1 MSKNSKNNKKKRK
14 KRQDTAEASPAQASP
29 VRKEVRG
36 LLFLLGSL
44 VLAVSLFSYHPGDP
58 LLFWA
63 ASETRGHTH
72 NLFGPFGA
80 HLAGVLFYTLGF
92 GSFWLVAVLAAMA
105 VFSFRGRSFP
115 SPAGTGAAVLCLL
128 TCFCGL
134 MALRFPEAIVFRGW
148 EVPAGGAAGRWVSEF
163 SSGYL
168 NYFGACILL
177 GALFVISLMVIT
189 RLSLGHIFA
198 KIWLWFILLVRS
210 IRDFY
215 TMRKE
220 RRRKRKARAR
230 TLEQQKKTPK
240 RKLTIV
246 EPPPEPPRKPEQ
258 ESFPFMK
265 TAGDFTLPGLDLL
278 DDPPQRARPEIQ
290 RDSLEMNAR
299 LLERKLADF
308 QVDGEVV
315 EILPGPVITMYE
327 FKPAPGI
334 KISKVAGLSD
344 DLALALRASGVRIV
358 APIPGKAAIGIE
370 IPNNKREP
378 VYLKELLSSSA
389 FQESTHRLTLALGK
403 DITGAPVTADLT
415 KMPHLLV
422 AGATGTGKSVCLN
435 AMINS
440 LLFKSSPDMVRFL
453 MIDPKRIEL
462 SIYRDI
468 PHLLHP
474 VVTDP
479 NEATK
484 ALHWAVEEMERRYM
498 LLSDRGVRNID
509 TYNKKLAKEL
519 KETGAEQ
526 GDPGVGRHLPY
537 IVVLIDELADLMMVS
552 SREVEDAIT
561 RLSQMARAAGIHLI
575 IATQRPSVDVLTGTI
590 KANLPTRISFQ
601 VSSKVDSRTILD
613 AIGAEHLLGEGDM
626 LYLPPGVG
634 RLTRIHGAFISENE
648 VKKVTDFLRMQMNPD
663 YDPAIMEK
671 MGTAAEEDD
680 GDMELDEKFDRAVEV
695 VLQTGQA
702 SISGLQRK
710 LRVGYNRAARMI
722 EAMEKKGIVGP
733 SDGVKPREVYGRRE
747 E

>member
-1 MSKNSKNNKKKRK
+1 MSKKKKK
-14 KRQDTAEASPAQASP
+14 GKEDAKPAPPSP

-36 LLFLLGSL
+36 LLYLLGAM
-44 VLAVSLFSYHPGDP
+44 VLGVSLFSYHPGDP
-58 LLFWA
+58 LLWA
-63 ASETRGHTH
+63 AHGARAQTQ
-72 NLFGPFGA
+72 NLFGPLGA
-80 HLAGVLFYTLGF
+80 HLAGALFFSMGF
-92 GSFWLVAVLAAMA
+92 GSFWLVAALTAMA
-105 VFSFRGRSFP
+105 FLSFRGHPLP
-115 SPAGTGAAVLCLL
+115 SPAGITAAFLCLL
-128 TCFCGL
+128 VSSCGL
-134 MALRFPEAIVFRGW
+134 TALQIPEVLPFRGG
-148 EVPAGGAAGRWVSEF
+148 EVTGGGLLGLKISDLA
-163 SSGYL
+163 SSYL
-168 NYFGACILL
+168 NRFGASVLL
-177 GALFVISLMVIT
+177 GALFLISLMVT
-189 RLSLGHIFA
+189 TGLSFGRIFGRA
-198 KIWLWFILLVRS
+198 WLWITLVGRKL
-210 IRDFY
+210 RDLY
-215 TMRKE
+215 TLRKE

-230 TLEQQKKTPK
+230 SLERQKAAPK

-258 ESFPFMK
+258 ESFPFMR
-265 TAGDFTLPGLDLL
+265 TAGDFILPGLDLL
-278 DDPPQRARPEIQ
+278 EDPPERAKPEIQ

-308 QVDGEVV
+308 QVEGEVV

-370 IPNNKREP
+370 IPNNKRES
-378 VYLKELLSSSA
+378 VQLKEILASTAFKESS
-389 FQESTHRLTLALGK
+389 HRLTLALGK
-403 DITGAPVTADLT
+403 DITGSPVIADLS

-462 SIYRDI
+462 SIYSDI

-474 VVTDP
+474 VVIDP

-484 ALHWAVEEMERRYM
+484 ALRWAVEEMERRYM
-498 LLSDRGVRNID
+498 LLSDRGVRSIE
-509 TYNKKLAKEL
+509 TYNRKLAKEI
-519 KETGAEQ
+519 KEEGVQE

-537 IVVLIDELADLMMVS
+537 IVVLIDELADLMMAS

-648 VKKVTDFLRMQMNPD
+648 VKRVTDFLRGQMNPN

-671 MGTAAEEDD
+671 MSDSGEDAD
-680 GDMELDEKFDRAVEV
+680 FDLELDEKFDRAVEV

-722 EAMEKKGIVGP
+722 EAMERKGIVGP